1 MASSSVAMEIDDSPF
16 QGLERSIKAVEAEI
30 EGVEKQLASEQ
41 DPVER
46 QYLWKKKHQL
56 REEKQQ
62 LREEKLLLLK
72 SNLPHGTGG
81 SDATRYNYELP
92 TSLEAGDMFHFC
104 PEVFHKDFYYVQQ
117 VWKPFYTEM
126 SKVTQG
132 HVSVVHV
139 SGNPG
144 IGKSHFLVYVLVNLL
159 KEGKTVQVELVIQ
172 ETVDYYAFYPDGTY
186 QILNEFN
193 RSLQGEILLTDQ
205 SFVGH
210 YGRITYIFASP
221 NRDNWVDAW
230 KNITSSCFQQLFMPP
245 WSFEELENL
254 FYRYAYLE
262 ENRFSDPRTEFRVRN
277 LLFGPIPRWYFF
289 TLENGYQEI
298 LKNVQGMVGEGVLQ
312 VQDLR
317 GAGDKEEYSY
327 TVFTIWP
334 SVDFLSIQ
342 SIRPIS
348 QWVSQSIVEVAAYR
362 KLKGFETFVLAA
374 ESDPA
379 LKVAAGN
386 LFKLEEGHKFQ
397 NFPIVDSITPN
408 HMIQVSLAKSR
419 KPMDQAVFSRLRSDL
434 NQKML
439 SDEDKQLVLA
449 GDLRY
454 RQIQALCKK
463 YGIHANQHKE
473 VMLEELKELVALA
486 NVQDG
491 GSLQEEQL
499 RLIVKTIAL
508 QSGFSVNSGWH
519 YLTLKELFTSVK
531 NDIHYGDYEPFFA
544 LEDDAVEDNGYAA
557 MDNWDIKLGFHGGGI
572 ASGFESEIVYTAL
585 MEETQ
590 VTLKLAHLDGTLVGK
605 QTLFISHTV
614 FKALTGLEVMNGKS
628 VDEAADF
635 PKRPVHKLKKWTTRM
650 GMSNNSA
657 SRSITLSSLLY
668 NMAG

>member
-1 MASSSVAMEIDDSPF
+1 MAFLSPYFFLSVF
-16 QGLERSIKAVEAEI
+16 
-30 EGVEKQLASEQ
+30 
-41 DPVER
+41 
-46 QYLWKKKHQL
+46 
-56 REEKQQ
+56 
-62 LREEKLLLLK
+62 LLLRVVAGYVDLLVFFFFT
-72 SNLPHGTGG
+72 SYFPAL
-81 SDATRYNYELP
+81 SSFFLFADAT
-92 TSLEAGDMFHFC
+92 
-104 PEVFHKDFYYVQQ
+104 
-117 VWKPFYTEM
+117 
-126 SKVTQG
+126 
-132 HVSVVHV
+132 
-139 SGNPG
+139 
-144 IGKSHFLVYVLVNLL
+144 
-159 KEGKTVQVELVIQ
+159 
-172 ETVDYYAFYPDGTY
+172 
-186 QILNEFN
+186 
-193 RSLQGEILLTDQ
+193 
-205 SFVGH
+205 
-210 YGRITYIFASP
+210 
-221 NRDNWVDAW
+221 
-230 KNITSSCFQQLFMPP
+230 
-245 WSFEELENL
+245 
-254 FYRYAYLE
+254 
-262 ENRFSDPRTEFRVRN
+262 
-277 LLFGPIPRWYFF
+277 RWYFF

-386 LFKLEEGHKFQ
+386 LFKRYAHEWLAQGG
-397 NFPIVDSITPN
+397 DCRRTLSGGRT
-408 HMIQVSLAKSR
+408 QVPELPHRRQYNAEPYDPSVLGEVQEAHGSGCLLQTAVGF
-419 KPMDQAVFSRLRSDL
+419 KP
-434 NQKML
+434 
-439 SDEDKQLVLA
+439 DKQLVLA

-605 QTLFISHTV
+605 QSGVRSRSRVFVLGQESNRHPGQLFPTGRCQWLIAPKSKWLQNWWV
-614 FKALTGLEVMNGKS
+614 KELTQDTKVENLL
-628 VDEAADF
+628 
-635 PKRPVHKLKKWTTRM
+635 LKK
-650 GMSNNSA
+650 NAQNV
-657 SRSITLSSLLY
+657 
-668 NMAG
+668 